1 MLDSELDFESKLK
14 KAKEILDVLQNPQIT
29 LKESLKAYE
38 SGIKELSEAQK
49 MLESAEIK
57 INEIKNRV

>member
-14 KAKEILDVLQNPQIT
+14 KAKEILEILQNPQIT
-29 LKESLKAYE
+29 LKESLVAYE

-49 MLESAEIK
+49 MLESAELK
-57 INEIKNRV
+57 IREIKNTI

>member
-38 SGIKELSEAQK
+38 DGIKELSEAQK

-57 INEIKNRV
+57 INEIKSRV